1 LFWNEPEFIEI
12 VTYENCVKKL
22 CEAWFRFL
30 DFENFRLCEF
40 LLKNFLVCFG
50 YVNPFVHISS
60 IISSLK
66 REKKKNFYTKNMYK
80 IAAKISK
87 ILPCRTSCCFAPV
100 FVGV

>member
-1 LFWNEPEFIEI
+1 MFEQLFWNEPEFIEI

-30 DFENFRLCEF
+30 DFEIFRLCQPRLCEF

-66 REKKKNFYTKNMYK
+66 RENKNFYTKNMYK
-80 IAAKISK
+80 IAA
-87 ILPCRTSCCFAPV
+87 
-100 FVGV
+100 